1 MSGSAPFVSLRGVTK
16 RFGSLTA
23 LDAVDLDVNAGEVL
37 ALLGENG
44 AGKTT
49 LTKILY
55 GLYQPDDGEL
65 SVAGAAVA
73 FRSPADAIASG
84 IGLVTQHFS
93 LVPSLTVVENVVL
106 GREGGA
112 ILDRP
117 RLEKAVLATA
127 DRYGLDVAPR
137 ARVRAMSVGA
147 QQRVEILKALH
158 RDCKLLILDEPT
170 AVLTPQDSERLFE
183 TLEGLRQQGLAV
195 IIITHKLREV
205 MRVSQRVAV
214 LRDGRVAGERQTAAV
229 GEAELARLMI
239 GRDAALVGRRAASA
253 DSEAADSSHD
263 SSHDRSHEHSRE
275 PLLEVRNLGLSDR
288 RGVKLLDG
296 VSFDIRPGELVGVA
310 AVAGNGQSEM
320 VDILTGMS
328 KPTTGEVR
336 LQGRVVS
343 GLSPKRLTK
352 LGVGRIP
359 EDRFEAVVGQLT
371 VRENLAIEHLDAFTR
386 AGHLAVGKMAEEADR
401 LIAEYQVKAKPGDLV
416 RTLSGGNIQKIVL
429 ARTLSREPRFV
440 VAAQPTRGLDVGAT
454 AYVHQRLLEQRER
467 DAAVLLVSED
477 LDEVLRLCDRVLVMY
492 GGRLVGDI
500 KADEID
506 VQRIGLLMAGEGTAA
521 VGSATVDTGRP
532 GQGGR
537 SGHV

>member
-253 DSEAADSSHD
+253 DTDAGAHSV
-263 SSHDRSHEHSRE
+263 EHAPEQSRE

-296 VSFDIRPGELVGVA
+296 VTFDIRPGELVGVA
-310 AVAGNGQSEM
+310 AVAGNGQSEL

-386 AGHLAVGKMAEEADR
+386 AGHLAVGKMAEEVDR